1 MRKRIALVIFLA
13 LFVGGLTPIFAQ
25 AQVLGQGRRDPV
37 IYGLASFIVPGL
49 GQYLNGE
56 PDKALVHFLVALA
69 IPVVG
74 YTVAFYAPYGYP
86 IYYLVPLLQLGW
98 AAYSALDA
106 YETAERYNREHG
118 FSLLEFDF
126 SLGG

>member
-1 MRKRIALVIFLA
+1 MCRRLVFALVLA
-13 LFVGGLTPIFAQ
+13 SFVGLLFPAFAQ
-25 AQVLGQGRRDPV
+25 AQVMGEGRRDPM
-37 IYGLASFIVPGL
+37 IHGLASFVVPGL